1 MEFYQVN
8 IHFLSKIFHI
18 QYLIYIFNILDF
30 LFLTAGIEKEDRYFG
45 WWKRK
50 ENSLFCWWNRKESSL
65 LWCWNWKELF
75 FFDAWTEK
83 KARFLFAIIYKKA
96 FFGCWDRKESSLFF
110 DGIEKEAHFCFFDAW
125 IEKKA
130 RSLVA
135 GIEKKTCFFLD
146 AQIEKKARFFDADWN
161 GKAST
166 LFGCWSRKK
175 DGRESNTLVS
185 NRMQSDKQDFL
196 YDPRPGK

>member
-18 QYLIYIFNILDF
+18 QYLIYIFNIWDF

-96 FFGCWDRKESSLFF
+96 FFGCWDRKESSLFWWNRKRSPF
-110 DGIEKEAHFCFFDAW
+110 FLFWCLNRKEGTLSGCW
-125 IEKKA
+125 NRKEN
-130 RSLVA
+130 L
-135 GIEKKTCFFLD
+135 FFLD